1 MSESEI
7 RDVMIE
13 PEVTESA
20 REGEGEGEIEIEID

>member
-20 REGEGEGEIEIEID
+20 REGGEGEIEIEID